1 MTELDMEGQ
10 KESFSRE
17 RNEAA
22 AAGANALLVLKRM
35 SSVDARTEWP
45 VRPILCSFMETPSDA
60 LHLRVPVCAQCAAT
74 TVRLESSVLG
84 PLVILVWRCATCN
97 HEWPVLTS
105 DRERR
110 GLLRERR
117 ASKL

>member
-1 MTELDMEGQ
+1 MNHD
-10 KESFSRE
+10 K
-17 RNEAA
+17 
-22 AAGANALLVLKRM
+22 GAPRWTAEPFKVRVTCTTVVMAQPAWNCR
-35 SSVDARTEWP
+35 
-45 VRPILCSFMETPSDA
+45 VRPILCSVMETPSDA

>member
-1 MTELDMEGQ
+1 MNHDKGAPRWTTEPF
-10 KESFSRE
+10 KVRVPYTT
-17 RNEAA
+17 
-22 AAGANALLVLKRM
+22 LVMVQPAWNGR
-35 SSVDARTEWP
+35 
-45 VRPILCSFMETPSDA
+45 VRLILCSFMETPSNA
-60 LHLRVPVCAQCAAT
+60 LHLRIPECAQCAAT

-105 DRERR
+105 HRERR

-117 ASKL
+117 TSKL